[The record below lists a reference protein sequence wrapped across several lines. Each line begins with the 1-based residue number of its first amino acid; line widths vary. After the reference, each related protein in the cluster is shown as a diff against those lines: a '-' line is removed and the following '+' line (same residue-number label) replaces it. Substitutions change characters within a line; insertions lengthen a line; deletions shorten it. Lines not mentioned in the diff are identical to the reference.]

1 MHIIYAVTTCSD
13 RVYRQLFADA
23 PRKPAFQSQKYH
35 RLLIEGL
42 AAGAKVDV
50 VANPPVNRE
59 VLKKSFVRLPR
70 ETEGGACYRYIP
82 AVRNPIV
89 KAVFV
94 GVGTFFR
101 TARLAGKDSA
111 VVVDCLNRTTA
122 LAGLLAAK
130 LRGRRCVGI
139 VTDLPDMLGGSAF
152 SKKLSN
158 FVIRH
163 CTDYVLL
170 TQAMNDYLNPKGKPH
185 VILEGHSDIAM
196 ERQEPS
202 LARKTSPRVC
212 MYAGGVSKHYGLEN
226 LVKGF
231 RKADLPDARLEI
243 YGPGDYVQEL
253 SQIAAEDSRIFYGGM
268 LLNGEIVEREMA
280 ATLLEIK
287 SRALLPKPPKT
298 EDEEDP
304 QEVLMRRLEEYK
316 RIKEAG
322 KTLRIYEAEAQAM
335 VTRLPLEMVTEARIE
350 LSQMSLESLQA
361 AFLNVLLR
369 AERSDAAV
377 SPMRQIERD
386 TFTIGECMLR
396 IQRRVIVQRCVR
408 FDELFPADATRS
420 EIITIF
426 LAMLELLKANRITLQ
441 QEDIYAPI
449 MIERGK
455 ETAADDADGTDFGG

>member
-59 VLKKSFVRLPR
+59 VLKKAFVRLPR

-82 AVRNPIV
+82 AVRNPVV

-94 GVGTFFR
+94 GVGTFFH
-101 TARLAGKDSA
+101 TACLGGKDSA

-152 SKKLSN
+152 SRKLSN

-170 TQAMNDYLNPKGKPH
+170 TQAMNDYLNPEGKPH

-196 ERQEPS
+196 ARQKPS
-202 LARKTSPRVC
+202 LARKASPRVC
-212 MYAGGVSKHYGLEN
+212 MYAGGVSKQYGLEN

-231 RKADLPDARLEI
+231 QKADLPDARLEI

-253 SQIAAEDSRIFYGGM
+253 SRIAAEDSRIFYGGM
-268 LLNGEIVEREMA
+268 LLNAEIVEREMA
-280 ATLLEIK
+280 ATLLVNPRPTGEEYVK
-287 SRALLPKPPKT
+287 YSFPSKTMEYMSTGTPVLTTVLPGMPK
-298 EDEEDP
+298 EYHP
-304 QEVLMRRLEEYK
+304 YVYLLEEETADAIAEK
-316 RIKEAG
+316 LRQIFAQPADVLFEKGMAAREFILKEKNNVSQAG
-322 KTLRIYEAEAQAM
+322 KI
-335 VTRLPLEMVTEARIE
+335 
-350 LSQMSLESLQA
+350 
-361 AFLNVLLR
+361 
-369 AERSDAAV
+369 
-377 SPMRQIERD
+377 
-386 TFTIGECMLR
+386 
-396 IQRRVIVQRCVR
+396 
-408 FDELFPADATRS
+408 
-420 EIITIF
+420 
-426 LAMLELLKANRITLQ
+426 LAMLEK
-441 QEDIYAPI
+441 
-449 MIERGK
+449 
-455 ETAADDADGTDFGG
+455 DGVQ

>member
-13 RVYRQLFADA
+13 RVYRQLFEDA

-59 VLKKSFVRLPR
+59 VLKKPFVRLPR

-101 TARLAGKDSA
+101 TAHLAGKDSA

-170 TQAMNDYLNPKGKPH
+170 TQAMNDYLNPEGKPH

-202 LARKTSPRVC
+202 PARKASPRVC
-212 MYAGGVSKHYGLEN
+212 MYAGGVSKQYGLEN

-268 LLNGEIVEREMA
+268 LLNAEIVEREMA
-280 ATLLEIK
+280 ATLLVNPRPTGEEYVK
-287 SRALLPKPPKT
+287 YSFPSKTMEYMSTGTPVLTTVLPGMPK
-298 EDEEDP
+298 EYHP
-304 QEVLMRRLEEYK
+304 YVYLLEEETADAIAEK
-316 RIKEAG
+316 LAQIFAQPAEALFEKGMAAREFILKEKNNVKQAG
-322 KTLRIYEAEAQAM
+322 KI
-335 VTRLPLEMVTEARIE
+335 
-350 LSQMSLESLQA
+350 
-361 AFLNVLLR
+361 
-369 AERSDAAV
+369 
-377 SPMRQIERD
+377 
-386 TFTIGECMLR
+386 
-396 IQRRVIVQRCVR
+396 
-408 FDELFPADATRS
+408 
-420 EIITIF
+420 
-426 LAMLELLKANRITLQ
+426 LAMLER
-441 QEDIYAPI
+441 
-449 MIERGK
+449 
-455 ETAADDADGTDFGG
+455 DGVQ